1 MNVEQQLEL
10 QAWVDGELGERDA
23 RRVAEFASIDPEAKA
38 LAGEL
43 RMVKAIVHGNEPE
56 VALPESH
63 DFYWSKIRRQIE
75 RADKFEP
82 EARRVSWLF
91 AWRRL
96 LAPISAVALIAS
108 VSVVSL
114 NLFNRGE
121 VDDPLKYLVEVENL
135 SDEVSSI
142 SYKSQSEN
150 MFVVYLYDKEQA
162 PESDLELEP
171 MDETVIQ

>member
-10 QAWVDGELGERDA
+10 QAWVDGELPERDA
-23 RRVAEFASIDPEAKA
+23 RRIAQLASTDPEAKA
-38 LAGEL
+38 LAAEL
-43 RMVKAIVHGNEPE
+43 RMVKAIVHGNEPV
-56 VALPESH
+56 VAFPENP
-63 DFYWSKIRRQIE
+63 DFYWSKIQRQIE
-75 RADKFEP
+75 SADNAQP
-82 EARRVSWLF
+82 ARVSWLF

-121 VDDPLKYLVEVENL
+121 VDDPHKYLVEVENL

-150 MFVVYLYDKEQA
+150 MFVVYLYAKEQQPA
-162 PESDLELEP
+162 EVDLELEP

>member
-10 QAWVDGELGERDA
+10 QAWVDGELPERDS
-23 RRVAEFASIDPEAKA
+23 RRVAELASTDPEAKA
-38 LAGEL
+38 LASEL
-43 RMVKAIVHGNEPE
+43 RMIKAVVHGNEPV
-56 VALPESH
+56 VALPESP

-75 RADKFEP
+75 AADKAEP
-82 EARRVSWLF
+82 VRRISWVF

-135 SDEVSSI
+135 SDDVSSI

-150 MFVVYLYDKEQA
+150 MFVVYLYDKEQ
-162 PESDLELEP
+162 PTEVDLELEP